1 MNTLRH
7 LLVRI
12 QLEREEGQTMAEYG
26 ILIAVIALIAI
37 TGATFFGNGLSTFFS
52 DLAGNCVVKHVPNA
66 RNHPQVTV
74 RNLHVKPS
82 RLLSI
87 DDTILGAR
95 HDNNRHRQ
103 FLIAVPHRD
112 GTWDH
117 CNAVLTLRADLPG
130 P

>member
-52 DLAGNCVVKHVPNA
+52 DLAGK
-66 RNHPQVTV
+66 
-74 RNLHVKPS
+74 L
-82 RLLSI
+82 
-87 DDTILGAR
+87 
-95 HDNNRHRQ
+95 
-103 FLIAVPHRD
+103 
-112 GTWDH
+112 
-117 CNAVLTLRADLPG
+117 
-130 P
+130 